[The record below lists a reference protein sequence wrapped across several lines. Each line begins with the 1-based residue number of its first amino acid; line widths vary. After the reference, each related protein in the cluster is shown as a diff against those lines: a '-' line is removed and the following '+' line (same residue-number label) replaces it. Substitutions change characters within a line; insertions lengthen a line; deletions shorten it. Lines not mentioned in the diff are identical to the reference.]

1 MKSVHP
7 VDEMLPLPKL
17 VALGLQ
23 HVLVMYANAVAVPL
37 IVGGALHLPKDQIAM
52 LINADLFACGI
63 ATLIQTL
70 GFGPFGI
77 RLPIIMGVT
86 AVSISPM
93 LAMAAMPGVGLNGI
107 YGAVLVGGLFGLCVA
122 PFVKHVLRFF
132 PAVVTGTIITM
143 IGVVLMR
150 VGVNWA
156 GGGAGTPQFGSA
168 ENLAVAGLV
177 LAIILA
183 VIKFGRGFVQNTAVL
198 IGIAV
203 GYAVS
208 MAMGRADLAGIE
220 AEPLVRV
227 VLPLQFGLPEFHL
240 IPCMTM
246 CLVMTIVFIE
256 ATGMFLALGSMTGR
270 KVEPEDIKRGLRA
283 DALGTVI
290 GAIWNT
296 FPYVSYSQNIG
307 LVGVTGVFS
316 RFVCV
321 AAGVIML
328 ALGLVPKLAF
338 VVASVP
344 QSVLGGAGF
353 IMFGMVAATGIKI
366 YNTDYKA
373 AMESLEAAYGGTPEG
388 GESPL
393 ANKQVLIIGAGGV
406 ARPIGF
412 GLIPIV
418 APTFFRIFP
427 DVLKPIVG
435 DGIILTS
442 ISAVLLNAF
451 FNRTSSAQA
460 EADSFAAAQAAEHI

>member
-37 IVGGALHLPKDQIAM
+37 IVGGALHLP
-52 LINADLFACGI
+52 DLFACGI

-366 YNTDYKA
+366 LATVDYA
-373 AMESLEAAYGGTPEG
+373 GQR
-388 GESPL
+388 
-393 ANKQVLIIGAGGV
+393 NNVLVV
-406 ARPIGF
+406 AISIGF

>member
-366 YNTDYKA
+366 LATVDYA
-373 AMESLEAAYGGTPEG
+373 GQR
-388 GESPL
+388 
-393 ANKQVLIIGAGGV
+393 NNVLVV
-406 ARPIGF
+406 AISIGF